1 LKAITDKIIK
11 SDFVNWRNL
20 EIIQPKGFKELS
32 KLAYQK
38 LRNSIIENNFVES
51 FKVWENGK
59 IYCLDG
65 VHRCKVLDIL
75 DSEGYDI
82 PDKFRADFI
91 ECKDKK
97 QAKKM
102 ILVYSSRY
110 AKLLEEGLYEFVQDL
125 NWDEITKVVD
135 FADIDI
141 DRFTDGYMRDTE
153 GLIDEDEIPEVTE
166 AITKTGDLWLL
177 GDNRVLCGDA
187 TKKEDV
193 ERLMDGKKAGLIF
206 TDPPYNVNYGDGS
219 NPKYSAHI
227 AGKHKKIEGDN
238 QTKQNWVEFNQDLAL
253 VFRFISEGDVYIWGA
268 PGPDGMRQRLT
279 FIDTGIH
286 WSATIIWKKQ
296 QFVMSAGK
304 YQRIYEVCFYGWIEG
319 RNSSFVGDRKQV
331 EMWSIDRAFDNKLH
345 PTMKPVEL
353 CVNGIK
359 NSSKAGFVVWDGFLG
374 SGSTLIA
381 CEKTNRKCYGLEI
394 DKHYCDVIVKRWEDF
409 TGKKGILDG

>member
-1 LKAITDKIIK
+1 MKAITDKIIK

-32 KLAYQK
+32 KPAYQK

-51 FKVWENGK
+51 FKVWDNGK
-59 IYCLDG
+59 TYLLDG

-75 DSEGYDI
+75 DGEGYDI

-125 NWDEITKVVD
+125 DWDEITKVVD

-153 GLIDEDEIPEVTE
+153 GLTDEDEIPEVTE

-177 GDNRVLCGDA
+177 GDHRVLAGDA

-193 ERLMDGKKAGLIF
+193 ERLMDGQKADMIF
-206 TDPPYNVNYGDGS
+206 TDPPYSSGGFQE
-219 NPKYSAHI
+219 
-227 AGKHKKIEGDN
+227 AGKASGSIGTRSQKRIANDN
-238 QTKQNWVEFNQDLAL
+238 LSTRGYKNLINSVLSINRTDTLFMFCDWRMWVENFDLCENNGFRIRNMIVWNKNRMGMGRPFRSQHEL
-253 VFRFISEGDVYIWGA
+253 IVFGSSENVKYIKSAEANVLTVERCRNELHETQKPIDLFIKILDNMEKEISKIVYD
-268 PGPDGMRQRLT
+268 P
-279 FIDTGIH
+279 
-286 WSATIIWKKQ
+286 
-296 QFVMSAGK
+296 
-304 YQRIYEVCFYGWIEG
+304 
-319 RNSSFVGDRKQV
+319 
-331 EMWSIDRAFDNKLH
+331 
-345 PTMKPVEL
+345 
-353 CVNGIK
+353 
-359 NSSKAGFVVWDGFLG
+359 FLG

-394 DKHYCDVIVKRWEDF
+394 DEHYCDVIVKRWEDF
-409 TGKKGILDG
+409 TGNKAILDG

>member
-1 LKAITDKIIK
+1 MKSITDKIIK

-32 KLAYQK
+32 KPAYQK

-51 FKVWENGK
+51 FKVWDNGK
-59 IYCLDG
+59 TYLLDG

-75 DSEGYDI
+75 DSEGFDI

-125 NWDEITKVVD
+125 DWDAIARVTD

-153 GLIDEDEIPEVTE
+153 GLTDEDEIPEVTE
-166 AITKTGDLWLL
+166 ALTKTGDLWLM
-177 GDNRVLCGDA
+177 GEHRVLCGDA
-187 TKKEDV
+187 TKEENVD
-193 ERLMDGKKAGLIF
+193 RLMDGNKADMVF
-206 TDPPYNVNYGDGS
+206 TDPPYGYRYES
-219 NPKYSAHI
+219 NHQKS
-227 AGKHKKIEGDN
+227 HKMLKNDDVILD
-238 QTKQNWVEFNQDLAL
+238 
-253 VFRFISEGDVYIWGA
+253 FISMANQFTKKQSTLYLCTSHKVVEKWKPLIVG
-268 PGPDGMRQRLT
+268 
-279 FIDTGIH
+279 FIYKNMIV
-286 WSATIIWKKQ
+286 WKKNNWSMGDLTGS
-296 QFVMSAGK
+296 FAG
-304 YQRIYEVCFYGWIEG
+304 QYELILFASKGNPQIIGERTTDIW
-319 RNSSFVGDRKQV
+319 SFDRV
-331 EMWSIDRAFDNKLH
+331 PPKLH

-353 CVNGIK
+353 IQFAFSK
-359 NSSKAGFVVWDGFLG
+359 WQSSKVLDLFLG

-394 DKHYCDVIVKRWEDF
+394 DEHYCDVIVKRWEDF
-409 TGKKGILDG
+409 TGKTAILDG